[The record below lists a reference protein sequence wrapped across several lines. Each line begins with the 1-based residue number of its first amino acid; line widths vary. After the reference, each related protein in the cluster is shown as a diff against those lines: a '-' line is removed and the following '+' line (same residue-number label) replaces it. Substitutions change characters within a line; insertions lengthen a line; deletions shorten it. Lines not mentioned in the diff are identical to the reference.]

1 MLSDI
6 QNWIMYDFLFFQT
19 ILKFINFLILK
30 SYLNELAGKQKGFTL
45 TIEMKH

>member
-1 MLSDI
+1 MI
-6 QNWIMYDFLFFQT
+6 FFFKQFY
-19 ILKFINFLILK
+19 IIFLILK